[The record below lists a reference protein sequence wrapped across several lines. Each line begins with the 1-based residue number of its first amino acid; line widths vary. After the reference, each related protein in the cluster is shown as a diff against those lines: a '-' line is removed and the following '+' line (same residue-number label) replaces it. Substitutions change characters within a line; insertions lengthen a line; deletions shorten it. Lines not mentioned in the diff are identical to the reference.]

1 MTKVSHDMEL
11 ALLSINRPAV
21 YEKVAIKPLEKER
34 HFRIIEWVM
43 ENLPYARNPEYN
55 CNGGSLLI
63 KAGIVIGHQRDRTRS
78 SGKSAWRW

>member
-43 ENLPYARNPEYN
+43 ENSPCASNREHKS
-55 CNGGSLLI
+55 NGGRLLI
-63 KAGIVIGHQRDRTRS
+63 EAGIAVGHKGNRARS
-78 SGKSAWRW
+78 SGKSA